1 MILFFFFFVYMIG
14 IAKYIIPTKM
24 AVNIP
29 PTFTKSIN
37 LYLPGP
43 YTNIHD
49 GSNGVIKET
58 DAESITAIA

>member
-1 MILFFFFFVYMIG
+1 MIG
-14 IAKYIIPTKM
+14 TAKYIIPTNM

-43 YTNIHD
+43 YTKIHD